1 MKTRI
6 RYDEGIVACTEPE
19 NPHADQTTR
28 PPPVRSGRSLL
39 FLQTALPRN
48 DASVEHLQAIANGGA
63 NGDENCVACC
73 KTVNAL
79 LGSMSIKQK
88 FEVVLN
94 QQGQFRCP
102 NEPVRPPPEPAV
114 TPAPSP
120 REHPPVAASS
130 PSASAAPPKAAKV
143 VASKTVNRFALVTE
157 NLKTRGN
164 SRPRTLKT
172 LTSSIAALFPK
183 GISQK
188 EIESI
193 VRHLQAS
200 GKVRLEGAKIVYK
213 L

>member
-1 MKTRI
+1 MPTKPLDR
-6 RYDEGIVACTEPE
+6 
-19 NPHADQTTR
+19 
-28 PPPVRSGRSLL
+28 LL
-39 FLQTALPRN
+39 FVQGGLCFFCRQPLPRD

-63 NGDENCVACC
+63 NGDDNCVACC
-73 KTVNAL
+73 KTVNTL

-94 QQGQFRCP
+94 QKGHFRCP
-102 NEPVRPPPEPAV
+102 NEPVRPPPEPVV

-120 REHPPVAASS
+120 REQPPVAASS
-130 PSASAAPPKAAKV
+130 LSASTAPPKAAKV
-143 VASKTVNRFALVTE
+143 VASKTVNRFVLVTE

-188 EIESI
+188 EVESI

-200 GKVRLEGAKIVYK
+200 GKVKVEGAKIVYR

>member
-1 MKTRI
+1 MPTKPLDR
-6 RYDEGIVACTEPE
+6 
-19 NPHADQTTR
+19 
-28 PPPVRSGRSLL
+28 LL
-39 FLQTALPRN
+39 FVQGGLCFFCRQPLPRD

-63 NGDENCVACC
+63 NGDDNCVACC

-94 QQGQFRCP
+94 QKGQFRCP
-102 NEPVRPPPEPAV
+102 NIAAVPAPRPPIVRVSAPCQPTPLVTASPPEKPA
-114 TPAPSP
+114 TPQT
-120 REHPPVAASS
+120 AAT
-130 PSASAAPPKAAKV
+130 PTQKKGDRFAMV
-143 VASKTVNRFALVTE
+143 VA

-172 LTSSIAALFPK
+172 LTSSVAALFPK

-188 EIESI
+188 EVEAI
-193 VRHLQAS
+193 VRHLQAT
-200 GKVRLEGAKIVYK
+200 GKVKVEGNKVAYA

>member
-1 MKTRI
+1 MPTKPLDR
-6 RYDEGIVACTEPE
+6 
-19 NPHADQTTR
+19 
-28 PPPVRSGRSLL
+28 LL
-39 FLQTALPRN
+39 FVQGGLCFFCRQPLPRD

-63 NGDENCVACC
+63 NGDDNCVACC

-94 QQGQFRCP
+94 QKGQFRCP
-102 NEPVRPPPEPAV
+102 NEPVRPAPEPVV

-120 REHPPVAASS
+120 QVLPPVAANA
-130 PSASAAPPKAAKV
+130 PSATSAPPEAAKV

-188 EIESI
+188 EVESI
-193 VRHLQAS
+193 VRHLQTT
-200 GKVRLEGAKIVYK
+200 GKVKVEGTKIVYR